1 MQGYEYEGEEKKRRL
16 WRKRP
21 VTCTVQKRRHYA
33 LVVLAAAAA
42 VAAVAVVL
50 LAAGGESMLDA
61 IRKWQVIEI
70 HSARQQHL
78 CGLAGLCKPL
88 FAAGY
93 CKSIRIVKG
102 GGSVPRSLLGF
113 RLRVGLSL
121 MFDSA
126 SAGVRE
132 ELRYWPAALL
142 TLLDFVVP
150 VIVIMLVF
158 RGPSRLRTTEMR
170 RRGCWPLSR
179 ELDSNLVERLV
190 CQFFHSRSSGI
201 CCALA
206 VQSWADAICSQR
218 VHIFIAGS
226 AAIFLGWI
234 IMYSILC
241 SCRRGRWTLC
251 AIALFCVTTLTWAVL
266 GSIWLQ
272 EAKICGSKAPAT
284 FGKAVTLLHFTF
296 LGGGVPALC
305 TIFLKT
311 EQMFS
316 DSPRAEQGVS

>member
-1 MQGYEYEGEEKKRRL
+1 MAFVR
-16 WRKRP
+16 
-21 VTCTVQKRRHYA
+21 
-33 LVVLAAAAA
+33 
-42 VAAVAVVL
+42 
-50 LAAGGESMLDA
+50 
-61 IRKWQVIEI
+61 
-70 HSARQQHL
+70 
-78 CGLAGLCKPL
+78 
-88 FAAGY
+88 
-93 CKSIRIVKG
+93 
-102 GGSVPRSLLGF
+102 GSWIPIWLK
-113 RLRVGLSL
+113 
-121 MFDSA
+121 
-126 SAGVRE
+126 
-132 ELRYWPAALL
+132 
-142 TLLDFVVP
+142 
-150 VIVIMLVF
+150 
-158 RGPSRLRTTEMR
+158 
-170 RRGCWPLSR
+170 
-179 ELDSNLVERLV
+179 RLV
-190 CQFFHSRSSGI
+190 CAILPFTILAAF
-201 CCALA
+201 AVPFA

-218 VHIFIAGS
+218 VHILIAGS

-234 IMYSILC
+234 IMYGILC